1 MVSGKFT
8 SLQQGDYKG
17 AWDGQRQIHYSRET
31 KGAWDGQR
39 QIHFSR
45 ETKGAWDDQR
55 QIHFSR
61 ETKGAWDAAKSPILK
76 ILVPN
81 YAAGSIIGKGGQNIA
96 QVQQTTG
103 ARIKLSPNNHYYP
116 GTQERIGLIIGE
128 VENIITMLDFVI
140 DKIRQEPQ
148 GAKANANITF
158 DTERAKQMK
167 IVVPNSTAGMIIGK
181 GGTAIKSI
189 SEQTGAR
196 IQISQKD
203 ADSVAGERVVCVSGT
218 EEQVQAACA
227 IITAKVQEDPE
238 HALNNNIMYTGLT
251 TSRGHANG
259 HFGSNLPLSALSGFG
274 GLGLPSN
281 PGSQNT
287 QGVSAANHILAQAAL
302 MGGNNPLSNT
312 LGMPPTSAATTSTSI
327 QSSATLEI
335 TVPDELIGAILGKGG
350 KTINELMQYSGA
362 RIQVSQKGEFVPGTN
377 NRKVI
382 ITGDL
387 QAAQLAHFLITQRL
401 QQVEAERLVSS
412 PPNRTL

>member
-1 MVSGKFT
+1 MKSGFKYSKSTAISHEYHVSVLEMCVDWT
-8 SLQQGDYKG
+8 NSC
-17 AWDGQRQIHYSRET
+17 
-31 KGAWDGQR
+31 
-39 QIHFSR
+39 FS
-45 ETKGAWDDQR
+45 
-55 QIHFSR
+55 FLFP
-61 ETKGAWDAAKSPILK
+61 AAKSPILK

-96 QVQQTTG
+96 QVQQSTG

-128 VENIITMLDFVI
+128 VDTIITMLDFVI

-148 GAKANANITF
+148 GAKVNSNITF
-158 DTERAKQMK
+158 DRERAKQMK

-181 GGTAIKSI
+181 AGTAIKSI
-189 SEQTGAR
+189 SENTGAR

-203 ADSVAGERVVCVSGT
+203 ADSVAGERVVCVSGA
-218 EEQVQAACA
+218 EDQVQAACA
-227 IITAKVQEDPE
+227 IIAAKVQEDPE

-251 TSRGHANG
+251 TSRGGHSNG

-274 GLGLPSN
+274 GLGLPSTGAQ
-281 PGSQNT
+281 GSQ
-287 QGVSAANHILAQAAL
+287 GAAANHILAQAAL
-302 MGGNNPLSNT
+302 MSGNNPLSSA
-312 LGMPPTSAATTSTSI
+312 LGMPPTTTATTSSSI

-350 KTINELMQYSGA
+350 KTINEFMQYSGA
-362 RIQVSQKGEFVPGTN
+362 RIQVSQKGEFVPGTS
-377 NRKVI
+377 NRKVV
-382 ITGDL
+382 ITGDV

-412 PPNRTL
+412 PHRA

>member
-1 MVSGKFT
+1 MM
-8 SLQQGDYKG
+8 DYWLG
-17 AWDGQRQIHYSRET
+17 VGLSQTRNPTRQHLP
-31 KGAWDGQR
+31 
-39 QIHFSR
+39 
-45 ETKGAWDDQR
+45 
-55 QIHFSR
+55 
-61 ETKGAWDAAKSPILK
+61 AAKSPILK

-96 QVQQTTG
+96 QVQQSTG

-128 VENIITMLDFVI
+128 VDTIITMLDFVI

-148 GAKANANITF
+148 GAKVNSNITF
-158 DTERAKQMK
+158 DRERAKQMK

-203 ADSVAGERVVCVSGT
+203 ADSVAGERVVCVSG
-218 EEQVQAACA
+218 EEDQVQAACA

-251 TSRGHANG
+251 TSRGGHSNG

-274 GLGLPSN
+274 GLGLPN
-281 PGSQNT
+281 TGSQGS
-287 QGVSAANHILAQAAL
+287 QAAAPNHILAQAAL
-302 MGGNNPLSNT
+302 MQSGSNALSSA
-312 LGMPPTSAATTSTSI
+312 LGMPPTTTATTSSSI
-327 QSSATLEI
+327 HSSATLEI

-350 KTINELMQYSGA
+350 KTINEFMQYSGA
-362 RIQVSQKGEFVPGTN
+362 RIQVSQKGEFVPGTS
-377 NRKVI
+377 NRKVV
-382 ITGDL
+382 ITGDV

-401 QQVEAERLVSS
+401 QQVEAERLVS
-412 PPNRTL
+412 PPHRA

>member
-1 MVSGKFT
+1 MIYLKGNT
-8 SLQQGDYKG
+8 TYSL
-17 AWDGQRQIHYSRET
+17 SST
-31 KGAWDGQR
+31 
-39 QIHFSR
+39 
-45 ETKGAWDDQR
+45 
-55 QIHFSR
+55 
-61 ETKGAWDAAKSPILK
+61 AAKSPILK
-76 ILVPN
+76 VLVPN

-96 QVQQTTG
+96 QVQQSTG

-128 VENIITMLDFVI
+128 VENIITMLNFVV

-148 GAKANANITF
+148 QAKMNANIQF

-181 GGTAIKSI
+181 GGSAIKSY

-203 ADSVAGERVVCVSGT
+203 ADSVAGERIVNVSGT
-218 EEQVQAACA
+218 EEQVQAACS
-227 IITAKVQEDPE
+227 IIAAKVQEDPE

-251 TSRGHANG
+251 SQRHANG
-259 HFGSNLPLSALSGFG
+259 HFGTNLQLGTLSGFG
-274 GLGLPSN
+274 GIGLPGTT
-281 PGSQNT
+281 PGSQGT
-287 QGVSAANHILAQAAL
+287 QGTSTANHILAQAAL
-302 MGGNNPLSNT
+302 MGGSNPLSSA
-312 LGMPPTSAATTSTSI
+312 LGISPPSTATTSTSI

-377 NRKVI
+377 NRKVV
-382 ITGDL
+382 ITGDV

-401 QQVEAERLVSS
+401 QQVEAERLVNPQ
-412 PPNRTL
+412 PPSVNSHTT